1 MKILTIDDSVTV
13 REVIRNAVEVLGYEC
28 IEAENGA
35 AGLEIIHNNSKEIA
49 LILLDWNMPVMD
61 GLTFLKAIKSHT
73 EYNHIPVTMVTSE
86 NEMSKIISAVS
97 EGAKN
102 YIIKPFTQDEI
113 MKKMLESL
121 GMA

>member
-35 AGLEIIHNNSKEIA
+35 DGLEVVYRESKEIA
-49 LILLDWNMPVMD
+49 LILLDWNMPIMD
-61 GLTFLKAIKSHT
+61 GLAFLKAIKAT
-73 EYNHIPVTMVTSE
+73 AEYNYIPVTMVTSE

-113 MKKMLESL
+113 MKKILESL
-121 GMA
+121 GIA

>member
-35 AGLEIIHNNSKEIA
+35 AGLEVVYKRSNEIA
-49 LILLDWNMPVMD
+49 LILLDWNMPIMD
-61 GLTFLKAIKSHT
+61 GFAFLKTIKATT
-73 EYNHIPVTMVTSE
+73 EYNQIPVTMVTSE

-113 MKKMLESL
+113 MKKILESL
-121 GMA
+121 GIA

>member
-35 AGLEIIHNNSKEIA
+35 AGLEVVYKRSNEIA
-49 LILLDWNMPVMD
+49 LILLDWNMPIMD
-61 GLTFLKAIKSHT
+61 GFAFLKTIKATT

-113 MKKMLESL
+113 MKKILESL
-121 GMA
+121 GIA

>member
-35 AGLEIIHNNSKEIA
+35 AGLEIVDQYSNEIA
-49 LILLDWNMPVMD
+49 LILLDWNMPIMD
-61 GLTFLKAIKSHT
+61 GLAFLKAIKANT
-73 EYNHIPVTMVTSE
+73 EHNHIPVTMVTSE

-113 MKKMLESL
+113 MKKMIESL

>member
-1 MKILTIDDSVTV
+1 MKILTIDDSATV
-13 REVIRNAVEVLGYEC
+13 REVIRSAVEVLGYEC

-35 AGLEIIHNNSKEIA
+35 AGLEIIYQSAKEIA
-49 LILLDWNMPVMD
+49 LILLDWNMPIMD
-61 GLTFLKAIKSHT
+61 GLTFLKAIKAHT

-113 MKKMLESL
+113 MKKMIESL

>member
-1 MKILTIDDSVTV
+1 MKILTIDDSITV
-13 REVIRNAVEVLGYEC
+13 REVIRNAVEVLGYVC

-35 AGLEIIHNNSKEIA
+35 DGLETVYRESKDIA

-61 GLTFLKAIKSHT
+61 GLTFLKAIKANT

-86 NEMSKIISAVS
+86 NEMSKIINAVS

-121 GMA
+121 GIA

>member
-28 IEAENGA
+28 IEAENGV
-35 AGLEIIHNNSKEIA
+35 AGLDVISKDSKEIA
-49 LILLDWNMPVMD
+49 LILLDWNMPIMD
-61 GLTFLKAIKSHT
+61 GLAFLKAIKASS
-73 EYNHIPVTMVTSE
+73 EYKHIPVTMVTSE

-113 MKKMLESL
+113 MKKILESL
-121 GMA
+121 GIA

>member
-1 MKILTIDDSVTV
+1 MIILTIDDSVTV
-13 REVIRNAVEVLGYEC
+13 REVIRNAVDVLGYEC

-35 AGLEIIHNNSKEIA
+35 VGLDVVYKNSKDIV
-49 LILLDWNMPVMD
+49 LILLDWNMPIMD
-61 GLTFLKAIKSHT
+61 GLAFLKTIKASS

-102 YIIKPFTQDEI
+102 YIVKPFTQDEI
-113 MKKMLESL
+113 MKKILESL
-121 GMA
+121 GIA